1 MTLEE
6 FRKVWRAEPFQPFII
21 NVADG
26 RNVYVARSEYVCRS
40 PSGRT
45 VIVNLPDDSFEFIEL
60 SQADSLLV
68 LNQGKSRNSSDLQV

>member
-40 PSGRT
+40 PSERT
-45 VIVNLPDDSFEFIEL
+45 IIVNLPDDSFEFIEL
-60 SQADSLLV
+60 SQAESLTV
-68 LNQGKSRNSSDLQV
+68 LNQGKQRTGLELHA

>member
-26 RNVYVARSEYVCRS
+26 RNVYVARSQYASRS
-40 PSGRT
+40 YSGQT
-45 VIVNLPDDSFEFIEL
+45 VFVYLPDDSFEFIEL
-60 SQADSLLV
+60 SQVASLTV
-68 LNQGKSRNSSDLQV
+68 LNQGAPRSGSELQA

>member
-21 NVADG
+21 NVTDG

-40 PSGRT
+40 PSGKT
-45 VIVNLPDDSFEFIEL
+45 IIVNLPDDSFEFIEIA
-60 SQADSLLV
+60 QADSLTL
-68 LNQGKSRNSSDLQV
+68 LNQGRQRTGLELQA

>member
-21 NVADG
+21 NETDG

-40 PSGRT
+40 PSEKT
-45 VIVNLPDDSFEFIEL
+45 LIVNLPDDSFEIIEVA
-60 SQADSLLV
+60 QAESLTV
-68 LNQGKSRNSSDLQV
+68 LTQGKSRNSSGMQA